1 MEVNISIFK
10 EHLEELVLRYNVPS
24 YIDND
29 PIQIPHSFSDPENVA
44 IAGFLASS
52 IAWGNRKSIITN
64 ALRMMKLMDNNP
76 YDFVLHASTEEL
88 DNCKQFV
95 HRTFNGDDFVDFIL
109 MLRSL
114 YTVYGGLHRSFAD
127 LWLETGDMRMVLS
140 GFRKRFLEGGHAAR
154 CEKHVSNIEKQ
165 AACKRLNM
173 FLRWM
178 VRRDSVG
185 VDFGLWTEIPM
196 SALYIP
202 LDVHSGTVARGMGL
216 LQRTQNDW
224 RAVEEL
230 NKVLCQLDPMDPVKY
245 DFALFGFGVNEG
257 RMI

>member
-1 MEVNISIFK
+1 MQQNISQLK
-10 EHLEELVLRYNVPS
+10 TDLDELVARYNVPS
-24 YIDND
+24 YIDDD
-29 PIQIPHSFSDPENVA
+29 PIQIPHSFADAENKA
-44 IAGFLASS
+44 IAGFLTSS

-64 ALRMMKLMDNNP
+64 ARRMLVLMDNSP
-76 YDFVLHASTEEL
+76 YDFVLHASGEEL
-88 DNCKQFV
+88 ESCKGFV
-95 HRTFNGDDFVDFIL
+95 HRTFNGDDFVDFIV

-114 YTVYGGLHRSFAD
+114 YMVHGGLHRCFAD
-127 LWLETGDMRMVLS
+127 LWTETGDMRMVLS

-230 NKVLCQLDPMDPVKY
+230 NNVLCQLDPMDPVKY
-245 DFALFGFGVNEG
+245 DFALFGFGVNG
-257 RMI
+257 GMK